1 MDLNVIKLNNDQ
13 RQIITNEVVSNDRT
27 FYQLISVDNDESDFI
42 FAERIEN
49 ELIPIEDQILIIK
62 LLEEMCNN
70 TTKNI

>member
-13 RQIITNEVVSNDRT
+13 RYIITNEVVSNDRT

>member
-13 RQIITNEVVSNDRT
+13 KYVITNEVVYNDRT
-27 FYQLISVDNDESDFI
+27 FYQLISVDNDDSDFI

-70 TTKNI
+70 TTNNI